1 MVKNILLLI
10 AICFNISVS
19 AQSYLGTIT
28 KQVNLRE
35 GPGKEYAILKSLKP
49 GANIFI
55 ISLNSEN
62 DFYNVIDIN
71 SDKEGYVSKSFINIG
86 KEVKRNEE
94 GLFNSTGEINSTESE
109 LEIFNNTYTTLTLKL
124 NTETYSFSPRQKKKI
139 TIYPGTCEYRA
150 SAPGVTPNIGTE
162 SLQGGHGYSWEFYI
176 VTHKR

>member
-1 MVKNILLLI
+1 MKNILLLI
-10 AICFNISVS
+10 SVCFSISVS
-19 AQSYLGTIT
+19 AQSYLGKII

-35 GPGKEYAILKSLKP
+35 GPGKEYGIIKSLKP

-55 ISLNSEN
+55 ISLDSEN

-71 SDKEGYVSKSFINIG
+71 SDKEGYVSKSFINVG

-94 GLFNSTGEINSTESE
+94 GLFTSTGEINSRESE
-109 LEIFNNTYTTLTLKL
+109 LEIFNNTYLTLTLKL
-124 NTETYSFSPRQKKKI
+124 NSETYSFSPRQKKTV

-150 SAPGVTPNIGTE
+150 SAPGVTPNIGSE

-176 VTHKR
+176 VTHRR